1 MIPGVE
7 SGTQEGTKGERTRA
21 AILDEATRLATLE
34 GLEGLSIGG
43 LAVATGMSKSGLY
56 AHFGSK
62 RELQLATIEAARET
76 FTAEVLQPALSA
88 PKGIERLLA
97 ACDAFLSHVERRV
110 FPGGC
115 FFAAAAAEVGTRP
128 GPVRDSVAAQ
138 QRDWLALLERLAR
151 EADELGELD
160 PGADPGQLAF
170 ELNALLVAANTSF
183 ILQGDPKVFDRAR
196 AAVRERVGSD
206 TRRRRKREARYSGSS
221 AGSPKRSK

>member
-1 MIPGVE
+1 ME
-7 SGTQEGTKGERTRA
+7 LGTAERTKGERTRA
-21 AILDEATRLATLE
+21 AILDEAARLATVE

-43 LAVATGMSKSGLY
+43 LAAATGLSKSGLY

-62 RELQLATIEAARET
+62 VQLQLATIESARET
-76 FTAEVLQPALSA
+76 FIAEVLQPALAA

-115 FFAAAAAEVGTRP
+115 FFAAAASEQGTRP

-138 QRDWLALLERLAR
+138 QRDWITLLERLAR
-151 EADELGELD
+151 EAKELGELG
-160 PGADPGQLAF
+160 PAAEPSQLAF

-183 ILQGDPKVFDRAR
+183 ILQGDAAVFERAR
-196 AAVRERVGSD
+196 AAVR
-206 TRRRRKREARYSGSS
+206 ARLQ
-221 AGSPKRSK
+221 AN